1 MTDRASPLLSG
12 VPSSGGD
19 TFTPTAGTRYTSEH
33 EFYLHTR
40 HSTLGQPPNGQ
51 LLREVLP
58 SAGSPGDP
66 GLRRA
71 GRGWLSKD
79 ALGQRRLSGACS
91 PRCHI
96 R

>member
-33 EFYLHTR
+33 EFCLHTP
-40 HSTLGQPPNGQ
+40 HSTLGQPPTGQ

-66 GLRRA
+66 ASGERGEA
-71 GRGWLSKD
+71 G
-79 ALGQRRLSGACS
+79 
-91 PRCHI
+91 
-96 R
+96 